1 LLPDSQAKSVNG
13 SFLVPSQLSVLVQ
26 QLRTAVLHKTNH
38 RVWNLA
44 IEVHPE
50 QIVLRGDTSSFHA
63 KQLAQESVRKVLPQ
77 LRLVNAIQVAA

>member
-1 LLPDSQAKSVNG
+1 M
-13 SFLVPSQLSVLVQ
+13 PSQLSLLVQ
-26 QLRTAVLHKTNH
+26 QLRNAVLNKTNR
-38 RVWNLA
+38 RVWNLD

-50 QIVLRGDTSSFHA
+50 QVVLRGETSSFHA

>member
-1 LLPDSQAKSVNG
+1 M
-13 SFLVPSQLSVLVQ
+13 PSQLSLLIQ
-26 QLRTAVLHKTNH
+26 QLRTAVLNKTNR

-50 QIVLRGDTSSFHA
+50 QVVLRGETASFHA
-63 KQLAQESVRKVLPQ
+63 KQLAQESVRKVVPE